1 MSVGM
6 YANLQGFL
14 REKSTG
20 PVPDCK
26 ARGLATFSI
35 DIFNTVSPLVKP
47 LLVKIALIRVKT
59 LKVRRPTSWSM
70 VF

>member
-14 REKSTG
+14 REKNTG

-47 LLVKIALIRVKT
+47 LLVKIALIRV
-59 LKVRRPTSWSM
+59 
-70 VF
+70 